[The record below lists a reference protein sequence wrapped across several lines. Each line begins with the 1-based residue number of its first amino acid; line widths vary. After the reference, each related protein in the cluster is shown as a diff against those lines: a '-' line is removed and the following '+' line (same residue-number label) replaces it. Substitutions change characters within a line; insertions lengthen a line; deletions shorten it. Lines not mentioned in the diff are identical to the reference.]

1 MIRQPELKV
10 KKIRELRNLTQEYMA
25 SQLDLSLRAYSKIE
39 AGETQLTIKRINEIS
54 KIFNVAPLELLNFDE
69 DIIFNNTIKENEDTD
84 VGDNMVKQLKETL
97 SALMEQNK
105 ILIGII
111 EKLRT

>member
-1 MIRQPELKV
+1 V
-10 KKIRELRNLTQEYMA
+10 
-25 SQLDLSLRAYSKIE
+25 
-39 AGETQLTIKRINEIS
+39 
-54 KIFNVAPLELLNFDE
+54 
-69 DIIFNNTIKENEDTD
+69 FNNTIKENEDID

>member
-1 MIRQPELKV
+1 MV
-10 KKIRELRNLTQEYMA
+10 
-25 SQLDLSLRAYSKIE
+25 
-39 AGETQLTIKRINEIS
+39 
-54 KIFNVAPLELLNFDE
+54 
-69 DIIFNNTIKENEDTD
+69 FNNTIKENEDID

>member
-1 MIRQPELKV
+1 MV
-10 KKIRELRNLTQEYMA
+10 T
-25 SQLDLSLRAYSKIE
+25 
-39 AGETQLTIKRINEIS
+39 
-54 KIFNVAPLELLNFDE
+54 
-69 DIIFNNTIKENEDTD
+69 NNTIKENEDID

>member
-1 MIRQPELKV
+1 
-10 KKIRELRNLTQEYMA
+10 
-25 SQLDLSLRAYSKIE
+25 
-39 AGETQLTIKRINEIS
+39 
-54 KIFNVAPLELLNFDE
+54 VAPLELLNFDE
-69 DIIFNNTIKENEDTD
+69 DMVFNNTIKENEDID